1 MPSPILPPEGAIEA
15 EQAVLGS
22 LLIDPDIAPYLFATV
37 KPSDFLHEQNK
48 AIFRAALDMFRKGTP
63 CDAVTLSGAL
73 LNANVMDF
81 SGNAEIRKYLAQ
93 LMEITPTSANWKEYA
108 QVMRDKTT
116 LWNVMCAASDLV
128 AKSKTMDD
136 CRQYAET
143 INALLGQRHVH
154 KPFTAADIYASFADR
169 QSEPPPEYFCYGI
182 PELDKMMFTESGDVV
197 VIGGSSSSGK
207 TAFALSV
214 AWHIAE
220 KRKVGF
226 FSLETH
232 LDKVS
237 DRITSNQIKW
247 PFGAI
252 KSRAYQNDAA
262 WWKKFAESSGIFDK
276 RKDNFHLYTNENGS
290 LLTLSD
296 IEKLTRAYGYDAIFI
311 DYIQELFPFFTG
323 TVRGGIRE
331 KITELSIELHCFAQ
345 STKTTVFELSQ
356 LSRPMKDMWTEP
368 TMFDLKESGQLEQD
382 ADAVLLIY
390 PPPKSHKTLD
400 EKKNRFLKVAKNKE
414 GQTGSLVLDFDGET
428 QSFSVHR
435 NDTSIMR
442 DLSDAGR
449 AAKARNRSDAQD
461 AYYQPSFDDSDMP
474 F

>member
-22 LLIDPDIAPYLFATV
+22 LLIDPDIAPHLFATV

-154 KPFTAADIYASFADR
+154 KPRSLSDSMQSFFNRMD
-169 QSEPPPEYFCYGI
+169 EPPPEYLRYGI
-182 PELDKMMFTESGDVV
+182 PELDRMMYTERGDVV
-197 VIGGSSSSGK
+197 VIGGSPSSGK
-207 TAFALSV
+207 TALALS
-214 AWHIAE
+214 IAVNLGRS
-220 KRKVGF
+220 RKVAF

-232 LDKVS
+232 KDKLD
-237 DRITSNQIKW
+237 DRLMAHNAQVRFTDIKTRAVLNDEKAW
-247 PFGAI
+247 ERIASSVVNY
-252 KSRAYQNDAA
+252 SRN
-262 WWKKFAESSGIFDK
+262 KFDYFTGEDSP
-276 RKDNFHLYTNENGS
+276 
-290 LLTLSD
+290 LTLSD
-296 IEKLTRAYGYDAIFI
+296 IENLTRAYGYEAIFI
-311 DYIQELFPFFTG
+311 DYVQLLLSG
-323 TVRGGIRE
+323 YKSRYGNIRE
-331 KITELSIELHCFAQ
+331 RITEISMELHAFAQ
-345 STKTTVFELSQ
+345 STKTTVFELAQ
-356 LSRPMKDMWTEP
+356 LSRQQKVGWTEP

-414 GQTGSLVLDFDGET
+414 GVTGTLILDFDGET

-449 AAKARNRSDAQD
+449 AAKARNR
-461 AYYQPSFDDSDMP
+461 QPSFDDSDMP